1 MDKDTKNLLRVLDAV
16 DHSPGAAELR
26 SLTYALLRG
35 PVNGAVLDAGC
46 GAGRAVAELT
56 ALGVAAE
63 GADLDEG
70 MIETARDRLPGG
82 TFRVADAC
90 DLPYGDASLA
100 GYRADKLLHTLPDPA
115 RALAEARRVL
125 KPGGRAVLAG
135 QDWETAVIDS
145 DDAALTQTIVWA
157 RAALIASPRAARAHR
172 NLLLDAGFHEVR
184 VEVRTA
190 VFTGLE
196 LLPMATGLA
205 EAAAAAGGVPA
216 REAAAWIAEQRD
228 RAARD
233 RFFMAVPFFLAS
245 ATVPRD

>member
-1 MDKDTKNLLRVLDAV
+1 MDKESKNLLRVLDAV

-35 PVNGAVLDAGC
+35 PVDGPVLDAGC

-63 GADLDEG
+63 GADLDED
-70 MIETARDRLPGG
+70 MIEAARDRLPGG

-115 RALAEARRVL
+115 RAVVEARRVL
-125 KPGGRAVLAG
+125 KPGGRAVLVG

-145 DDAALTQTIVWA
+145 DDAALTRTVVRA
-157 RAALIASPRAARAHR
+157 RAALVASPRAARAHR

-196 LLPMATGLA
+196 LPMATGLA
-205 EAAAAAGGVPA
+205 EAAAAAGAVPA

-233 RFFMAVPFFLAS
+233 RFFMAVPFFVAS
-245 ATVPRD
+245 ATVPSD